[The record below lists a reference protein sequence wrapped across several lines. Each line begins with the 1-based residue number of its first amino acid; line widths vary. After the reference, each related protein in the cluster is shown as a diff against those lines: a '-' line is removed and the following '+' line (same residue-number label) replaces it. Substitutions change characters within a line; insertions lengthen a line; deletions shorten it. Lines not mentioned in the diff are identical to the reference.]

1 MSGLFFCTPV
11 GSFFIV
17 CNVRRTS
24 ALVLRAGKED
34 ISMKLDLFDDMDGLI
49 LHERENS
56 LGAMEMKVN
65 ITNKGQDNVSRFPAS
80 TPLAMA
86 YVPYQQWGETYG
98 DDEALSRGT
107 LFPELDL
114 PFSGGGDS
122 R

>member
-1 MSGLFFCTPV
+1 
-11 GSFFIV
+11 
-17 CNVRRTS
+17 
-24 ALVLRAGKED
+24 
-34 ISMKLDLFDDMDGLI
+34 MKLDLFDDMDGLI

-65 ITNKGQDNVSRFPAS
+65 ITNKGQYNVSSFPAS